1 MKIIIT
7 GPNGYIAKNLIQSI
21 SNKHN
26 IILLGRKKKL
36 SNKLKIINFNLKKKL
51 IPKLS
56 CDVFIH
62 AAAITP
68 QKNFQV
74 KILMR

>member
-26 IILLGRKKKL
+26 IILLGRKKL
-36 SNKLKIINFNLKKKL
+36 SNKLKIINFDLKK
-51 IPKLS
+51 
-56 CDVFIH
+56 
-62 AAAITP
+62 
-68 QKNFQV
+68 N
-74 KILMR
+74 